1 MRILKFGGSSI
12 ANPERIKNVIDIVK
26 QYHSLYNEITLV
38 VSAQGG
44 VTDQLVK
51 LCESIPADKVSCESN
66 ILEIEQRHLNAIKDL
81 LPMAQQPSEMAK
93 VMAI

>member
-26 QYHSLYNEITLV
+26 HYHTLHTEIALV

-51 LCESIPADKVSCESN
+51 LCELIPTDKSGFESI
-66 ILEIEQRHLNAIKDL
+66 ILEIEKGIFLQSGNFC
-81 LPMAQQPSEMAK
+81 Q
-93 VMAI
+93 